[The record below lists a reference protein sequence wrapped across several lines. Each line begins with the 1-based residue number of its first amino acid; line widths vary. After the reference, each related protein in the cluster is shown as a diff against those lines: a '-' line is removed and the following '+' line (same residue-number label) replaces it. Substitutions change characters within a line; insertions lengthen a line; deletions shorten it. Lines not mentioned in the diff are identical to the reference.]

1 MTTNKQCWAPMDS
14 AFPRPLRG
22 CGPLF
27 PLAAGGRC
35 ATFGGML
42 VCGQPGYEDL
52 IAGEGIAAGATE
64 TARGGGWVRVAN
76 GPGIVESDWCFAQK
90 ILAAPQEVTGE
101 SVNQL
106 AGALMDCFLVAVK
119 DERIDA
125 PWPAV
130 FTAAAGMDGLGRR
143 VDAVEKAFVERLKK
157 RLGRVA
163 RLASGE
169 LPRASGCKR
178 GLWVHATDFGRF
190 TVAREAWLGGQ
201 RRMADDPAAPSR
213 SYLKVEEA
221 YGILGQEPREGETVV
236 DLGAAPG
243 GWSYSAAQRGAR
255 AIAVDNGPLKGGA
268 LDHPRIEHRREDAF
282 RFAPPDGER
291 YDWLFCDLVEE
302 PHHVMENVIRPW
314 LEGGWCRQ
322 FVVNLK
328 FGRVDPLALLRE
340 LRRPE
345 GVLTRHAPGW
355 RVRHL
360 FHDREEVT
368 VVGSLGELRNK

>member
-1 MTTNKQCWAPMDS
+1 M
-14 AFPRPLRG
+14 
-22 CGPLF
+22 
-27 PLAAGGRC
+27 GGRR

-52 IAGEGIAAGATE
+52 IAGEWIAAGATE
-64 TARGGGWVRVAN
+64 TARGGGWVRVDRGRGLAD
-76 GPGIVESDWCFAQK
+76 GDWCFAQK
-90 ILAAPQEVTGE
+90 ILTDPQEVTGE

-106 AGALMDCFLVAVK
+106 AGALIDWFLTTVK
-119 DERIDA
+119 DERFDA
-125 PWPAV
+125 AWPAV
-130 FTAAAGMDGLGRR
+130 FTAAAGLDGLGRR
-143 VDAVEKAFVERLKK
+143 VDAVEKAFAERLKK

-163 RLASGE
+163 RLATEE
-169 LPRASGCKR
+169 LPRGAGLRR

-221 YGILGQEPREGETVV
+221 YGILGREPVEGESAV

-255 AIAVDNGPLKGGA
+255 VIAVDNGPLKGGA
-268 LDHPRIEHRREDAF
+268 LGHALIEHRREDAF
-282 RFAPPDGER
+282 RFRMPAGEVC
-291 YDWLFCDLVEE
+291 DWVFCDLVEE
-302 PHHVMENVIRPW
+302 PHHVMENVVRPW
-314 LEGGWCRQ
+314 LEGGWCRHL
-322 FVVNLK
+322 VVNLK
-328 FGRVDPLALLRE
+328 FGRVDPLGMLEE
-340 LRRPE
+340 LRAPE
-345 GVLTRHAPGW
+345 GVLTRCAPGW

-368 VVGSLGELRNK
+368 VVGSVEGTVNSSNTRQFLTTDAHR

>member
-1 MTTNKQCWAPMDS
+1 MNPTGSTTP
-14 AFPRPLRG
+14 
-22 CGPLF
+22 F
-27 PLAAGGRC
+27 PLAVGGGLT
-35 ATFGGML
+35 TFGGML

-52 IAGEGIAAGATE
+52 IAGEVVAAGATE
-64 TARGGGWVRVAN
+64 TARGGGWVRMDG
-76 GPGIVESDWCFAQK
+76 GPAPGDGDWCFAQK
-90 ILAAPQEVTGE
+90 ILFGAEEVTGE

-106 AGALMDCFLVAVK
+106 AGALMDWFLAAVK
-119 DERIDA
+119 DERIEA
-125 PWPAV
+125 AWPAV
-130 FTAAAGMDGLGRR
+130 FTAAAGLDGLGRR
-143 VDAVEKAFVERLKK
+143 VDAVEKAFAERLKK

-163 RLASGE
+163 RLATTD
-169 LPRASGCKR
+169 LPRGAGVRR

-190 TVAREAWLGGQ
+190 AVAREAWLGGQ

-221 YGILGQEPREGETVV
+221 YGILGREPVEGESVA

-255 AIAVDNGPLKGGA
+255 VIAVDNGPLKGGA

-302 PHHVMENVIRPW
+302 PHHVMENVVRPW
-314 LEGGWCRQ
+314 LERGWCRR

-345 GVLTRHAPGW
+345 GILTGHAPGW

-368 VVGSLGELRNK
+368 VVGVVR